1 MKRIAFLV
9 LCAVLF
15 CTHAAAQITS
25 FNQRGKATQEM
36 TGSGL
41 QIAHSSLPN
50 NAVVKVTNT
59 ANGKE
64 IEATVTSR
72 IPASRDRIADLSRGV
87 WDALGLNPD
96 TEIILS
102 ITPPP
107 RQRTTEPITP
117 PSGSTGTDLAKTAPS
132 TEPPAEPAGGQSKPA
147 SSARENQP
155 ASNDDYLSL
164 LRDILIETRQ
174 LVNASGP
181 SVITVYPPYPPFPPQ
196 SIVTNQP
203 IINNSEHA
211 NDAYPQAANTP
222 SVSVSQSNPGLPS
235 QITVPQAMPQATAPV
250 SVPWSNPGPTTQ
262 AAPPVSAPWSYPGLP
277 PQTIPQATPP
287 VYVLPKPGL
296 PPQAAPQSNNDCPIN
311 PAPQPTRLQ
320 IIPQLPN
327 PNGNGIYRL
336 QVGAFCDSASAYAL
350 ENRLKTAGFNVTR
363 ELFNRLHRVI
373 INGIP
378 AAQVQYTAQRL
389 EAMGIKQIWV
399 KQ

>member
-1 MKRIAFLV
+1 
-9 LCAVLF
+9 
-15 CTHAAAQITS
+15 
-25 FNQRGKATQEM
+25 
-36 TGSGL
+36 
-41 QIAHSSLPN
+41 
-50 NAVVKVTNT
+50 VTNT

-64 IEATVTSR
+64 IEATVTGR

-87 WDALGLNPD
+87 WDALGLNPN

-107 RQRTTEPITP
+107 RQRAAEPVSTP
-117 PSGSTGTDLAKTAPS
+117 PSSSAGTDLARTPPSSSAPL
-132 TEPPAEPAGGQSKPA
+132 TEPSAVPAATQSKPA
-147 SSARENQP
+147 SSPVPSSASSARETQP
-155 ASNDDYLSL
+155 ASNDDYLTL

-174 LVNASGP
+174 LVNSSGS

-196 SIVTNQP
+196 SVVTNQPIVTNQP
-203 IINNSEHA
+203 VTNIDPGDTTSVPPNT
-211 NDAYPQAANTP
+211 AYPQTTYAPPASAP
-222 SVSVSQSNPGLPS
+222 QPNPGLPS
-235 QITVPQAMPQATAPV
+235 QTPPPVYFPVPNSGLAPQTVPQAM
-250 SVPWSNPGPTTQ
+250 
-262 AAPPVSAPWSYPGLP
+262 
-277 PQTIPQATPP
+277 PQATPP
-287 VYVLPKPGL
+287 VYVLP
-296 PPQAAPQSNNDCPIN
+296 PQTAPQSNNDCPVN

-320 IIPQLPN
+320 IIPRLPN
-327 PNGNGIYRL
+327 PNSNGIYRL

-350 ENRLKTAGFNVTR
+350 ENRLKAAGFNVTR